1 MKTALRVLCRRPTA
15 LGAALAGIAPIQ
27 ADTGEAAAAA
37 LARTR
42 DAGIVLVEQAL
53 YDALPPA
60 LLRAIRR
67 AGRPILLPFPGPS
80 TLAAAVSPE
89 QELLEVLRR
98 AIGYRVRLR

>member
-15 LGAALAGIAPIQ
+15 IGIALAGIAPIE
-27 ADTGEAAAAA
+27 ADDAEAAAAA
-37 LARTR
+37 LARTH

-60 LLRAIRR
+60 LVRAIRR
-67 AGRPILLPFPGPS
+67 AGSPILLPFPGP
-80 TLAAAVSPE
+80 AAAARAAAPE